1 MIKEIPGSWKGTHSA
16 DQACRFIDYGVLL
29 RWRDMRTIR
38 RLLNDADEERVMR
51 HFARRLVERYPVRLQ
66 TEILVESALI
76 WMASAASERLLHVFL
91 EELFAQS
98 GCEEACWV
106 LVEIALSLELTEV
119 SHGGEIFDMA
129 VSLVCELGL
138 SVYEYNEVYPGELK
152 RASALLDHTATYLL
166 SVSNANSGSIRLSLL
181 HYFGV
186 VEHGGKNHTGL
197 SRIMARFGHT
207 VLDHLFSLLFIK
219 RSEAVALQFLIENL
233 PYIMEA
239 DTAAQK
245 IVHETFKSYM
255 LKQPER
261 FCLFLQAFAEDLV
274 TREDPSFEAS
284 KNTFVIH
291 LGTLFRV
298 VCEVNQ
304 RHLAAELINAMAK
317 YSQNSYLSNLVR
329 QLDQDPI
336 ARPAFMVQL
345 KAAIAAHTSGQGNQ
359 LDGHVAAFRA
369 NKRGRR
375 PSFSRIQGLG
385 TMNQVHYLSGFEIQR
400 AG

>member
-38 RLLNDADEERVMR
+38 RLLSDADEERVMR

-98 GCEEACWV
+98 GCEEASWV
-106 LVEIALSLELTEV
+106 LVETALSLELAEM

-138 SVYEYNEVYPGELK
+138 SVHEYNAAYPGEFK

-181 HYFGV
+181 HYFGA
-186 VEHGGKNHTGL
+186 VEHGTKGHNGL

-207 VLDHLFSLLFIK
+207 VLDHLFSLLFKK

-239 DTAAQK
+239 DNAAQK

-261 FCLFLQAFAEDLV
+261 FCLFLQAFADDLV
-274 TREDPSFEAS
+274 AREDESYDAS
-284 KNTFVIH
+284 KKIFVTH
-291 LGTLFRV
+291 LGALFRV

-304 RHLAAELINAMAK
+304 RHLASELVNAMTK
-317 YSQNSYLSNLVR
+317 YSPNPQVR
-329 QLDQDPI
+329 DVVLQLEKDPI
-336 ARPAFMVQL
+336 SRPPFIAQL
-345 KAAIAAHTSGQGNQ
+345 KASIAAHNAGRADES
-359 LDGHVAAFRA
+359 DSHVATFRA

-375 PSFSRIQGLG
+375 PSFARVQGLG
-385 TMNQVHYLSGFEIQR
+385 TMNQVHYLSGFEIQK